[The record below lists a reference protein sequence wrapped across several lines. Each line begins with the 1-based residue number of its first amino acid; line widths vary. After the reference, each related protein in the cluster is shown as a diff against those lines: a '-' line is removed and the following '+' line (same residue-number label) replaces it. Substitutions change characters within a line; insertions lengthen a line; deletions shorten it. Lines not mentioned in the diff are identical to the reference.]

1 LKLGQGR
8 TNLLRMNNHRPPELD
23 MTLEGGF
30 VEPPRPPVPPILS
43 RVMLWAIV
51 VAVLAGALS
60 IAAFALWL
68 ALLILPV
75 AVGAAVVAYGVF
87 RFQAWRG
94 QQSVSSQRNLW
105 RP

>member
-1 LKLGQGR
+1 
-8 TNLLRMNNHRPPELD
+8 MNTRQRPEID
-23 MTLEGGF
+23 MTPEGAF
-30 VEPPRPPVPPILS
+30 VDPPRPLRPPILS
-43 RVMLWAIV
+43 RVMLWAII

-75 AVGAAVVAYGVF
+75 AVGAAVVAYAVF
-87 RFQAWRG
+87 RFQAWRA
-94 QQSVSSQRNLW
+94 QHSVSGQRNLW